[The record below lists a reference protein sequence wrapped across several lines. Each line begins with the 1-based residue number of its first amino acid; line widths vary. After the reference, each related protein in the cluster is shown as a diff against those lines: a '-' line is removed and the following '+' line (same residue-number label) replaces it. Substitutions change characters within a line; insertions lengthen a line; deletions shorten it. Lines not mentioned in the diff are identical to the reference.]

1 MLIKFPL
8 ELISDDV
15 NKGDVLTFQVE
26 GEKLLFNGTPVAEK
40 GNTMHQPEYQGIVM
54 NMDPFKVTVSVA
66 RFADLH
72 RHSDCSLLDGISK
85 ISDIAKYS
93 VPQGALTDH
102 GNMYGF
108 LEHYKAMRNQGKKPI
123 IGFEAYVENMDGDLK
138 NDHLILLAKN
148 EIGYKN
154 LLKLCSDAFQNM
166 ARNHPHV
173 RISELK
179 KHSDGV
185 IATSACISG
194 TIAKLIRA
202 NEMEKAEYMLKVY
215 QDIFGDDFYLE
226 VQRHGIDDEKK
237 VEQVYK
243 QWQEEK
249 GIKVIATTDSHFT
262 LKDDAAVHEIAL
274 CLQTGKL
281 LSEPHYRF
289 DGSGYHIHSSEE
301 MELKFGDWPE
311 VLENT
316 LELASKCNVELKLGD
331 VNLPKYPI
339 PVPFKDPTAYFE
351 HLCKEGYENRFGG
364 KPEHDDP
371 VYLNRYDYEMQMI
384 KKMGFVSY
392 FIIVWDFINFAR
404 SKNIYVGPG
413 RGSAAG
419 SLLAYCIGIT
429 DLDPIKLNL
438 FFERFLNPER
448 VSWPDIDT
456 DFEHNHRAEVIEYIK
471 QKYGEN
477 NVCHIITFGTMA
489 ARMAVK
495 DIGRV
500 LGYPAGFC
508 GSIAKLIPA
517 EPKMTI
523 QKALDESPELKE
535 KYENNTDVKTI
546 IDFAKKIEGCKRHA
560 SQHACFDAD
569 TMITTDAGIKRI
581 VDVKVGDKVLT
592 HMGRYKEVVD
602 TIVTKT
608 NTVYTVTCYGS
619 KPIVVT
625 GNHPLLVRHQT
636 SVSQKI
642 DGKKTKARTLGEAHW
657 VPVKD
662 LQNNDYIGIPIN
674 NESVIP
680 SIGNLPTSND
690 AFWWIIGRYIGDGW
704 TEIYHRKNICP
715 NHTERRIIIC
725 CEKKATTV
733 NRIVD
738 KLSRCGISCR
748 VENSRTTK
756 KIFLSPDKELFD
768 YLQTFGRYATGKHL
782 NRDVLNLPVDL
793 AKAFLEGYL
802 SADGYYRK
810 ENKTYYLKTVSEE
823 LAMGVSLLVNKV
835 YHVAVGY
842 TSRNPQIDVIEGR
855 QVHSK
860 RQYGMTFIVE
870 DRSRKK
876 YFFDQ
881 NCLWV
886 RLKSVKSRAVDQA
899 NMYNLTVLDDSSY
912 QANGFSAHNCGL
924 VIAPST
930 VSDYLPT
937 AMLKDDETG
946 EVDITSQVIMTEVE
960 ELSLLKMDMLGLK
973 NMSVIHECDD
983 GITRITGKKSDYHNI
998 PMNDRNVLKF
1008 LAEGNTGGVFQLES
1022 PGMTRVVTRMLAD
1035 IDQLPDEELHQGFER
1050 MIAAVAL
1057 YRPGPMAYIDDY
1069 IDNMRNPEKTY
1080 YDHPMLE
1087 PILKPT
1093 YGIIV
1098 FQEQVMQI
1106 VQKMAGYTL
1115 GRADLVRKSMGK
1127 KKQKIMDQEKQV
1139 FIYGN
1144 KEAFEAGKDEN
1155 FAPGCIANGI
1165 SEEIAIKVWDKMADF
1180 AKYAFN
1186 RSHAACYAYIAM
1198 ITAWL
1203 SYYYPAEFYAAMLNA
1218 FIENSDKVKTYLSQ
1232 VDHREIKVLP
1242 PDVNKSEA
1250 KFVVEDKAI
1259 RFGLRGIK
1267 GMNKTAI
1274 SIEKEREA
1282 GGPFTSFQNFFD
1294 RMKKTETPIEKK
1306 NFEALLFSGALD
1318 CFGFTKA
1325 SIFQAFPQFAAS
1337 AADDRKLIQGQMSL
1351 FSGDY
1356 GEEYEKYGVIEI
1368 PYVQEFPKRELMRN
1382 ENEMLGFYLSEH
1394 PVDQFESVMPQKFP
1408 FQRIDTMVVGENP
1421 RYGQVSTIGMIRNLR
1436 KIFTR
1441 NEELM
1446 YVFVLENKHESISC
1460 VLFPRD
1466 VQRNESAL
1474 VDGHVALVS
1483 GTFQNDD
1490 RGRQIIVKSMVPEAL
1505 IMDELVGKE
1514 DSIFIPVACKPEQ
1527 EKILNTVRQ
1536 FHPRVGYQS
1545 MPVYMVANGKLYPKT
1560 GPLHIKRSVYSV
1572 DHILT
1577 VFPKAKIGKSN
1588 PFNA

>member
-1 MLIKFPL
+1 MLINFPL
-8 ELISDDV
+8 ELAPDA
-15 NKGDVLTFQVE
+15 NKGDILTFCTE
-26 GEKLLFNGTPVAEK
+26 GENLLFNGTPVAEK
-40 GNTMHQPEYQGIVM
+40 GHAMRQSSYQGIVTDL
-54 NMDPFKVTVSVA
+54 DPFKVTVSVA

-108 LEHYKAMRNQGKKPI
+108 LEHYKAMRSHGKKPI
-123 IGFEAYVENMDGDLK
+123 IGFEAYVENMDGELK

-148 EIGYKN
+148 EAGYKN

-179 KHSDGV
+179 KHSEGI

-249 GIKVIATTDSHFT
+249 GIKVIATTDSHFAS
-262 LKDDAAVHEIAL
+262 KDDAAVHEIAL

-281 LSEPHYRF
+281 LSEPHYKF

-316 LELASKCNVELKLGD
+316 LELASKCSVELKLGD

-339 PVPFKDPTAYFE
+339 PAPFKDPTEYFE

-456 DFEHNHRAEVIEYIK
+456 DFEHNRRIEVIEYIK

-495 DIGRV
+495 DVGRV

-560 SQHACFDAD
+560 SQHAC
-569 TMITTDAGIKRI
+569 
-581 VDVKVGDKVLT
+581 
-592 HMGRYKEVVD
+592 
-602 TIVTKT
+602 
-608 NTVYTVTCYGS
+608 
-619 KPIVVT
+619 
-625 GNHPLLVRHQT
+625 
-636 SVSQKI
+636 
-642 DGKKTKARTLGEAHW
+642 
-657 VPVKD
+657 
-662 LQNNDYIGIPIN
+662 
-674 NESVIP
+674 
-680 SIGNLPTSND
+680 
-690 AFWWIIGRYIGDGW
+690 
-704 TEIYHRKNICP
+704 
-715 NHTERRIIIC
+715 
-725 CEKKATTV
+725 
-733 NRIVD
+733 
-738 KLSRCGISCR
+738 
-748 VENSRTTK
+748 
-756 KIFLSPDKELFD
+756 
-768 YLQTFGRYATGKHL
+768 
-782 NRDVLNLPVDL
+782 
-793 AKAFLEGYL
+793 
-802 SADGYYRK
+802 
-810 ENKTYYLKTVSEE
+810 
-823 LAMGVSLLVNKV
+823 
-835 YHVAVGY
+835 
-842 TSRNPQIDVIEGR
+842 
-855 QVHSK
+855 
-860 RQYGMTFIVE
+860 
-870 DRSRKK
+870 
-876 YFFDQ
+876 
-881 NCLWV
+881 
-886 RLKSVKSRAVDQA
+886 
-899 NMYNLTVLDDSSY
+899 
-912 QANGFSAHNCGL
+912 GL

-983 GITRITGKKSDYHNI
+983 GISKITGKKTDYHNI
-998 PMNDRNVLKF
+998 PMNDRKVLKF
-1008 LAEGNTGGVFQLES
+1008 LAEGHTGGVFQLES
-1022 PGMTRVVTRMLAD
+1022 PGMTRVVTQMLAD
-1035 IDQLPDEELHQGFER
+1035 IDTLPDNELHQGFER

-1057 YRPGPMAYIDDY
+1057 YRPGPMAYIDEY
-1069 IDNMRNPEKTY
+1069 IDNMRNPNKIH

-1087 PILKPT
+1087 SILKPT

-1115 GRADLVRKSMGK
+1115 GRADLVRKAMG
-1127 KKQKIMDQEKQV
+1127 
-1139 FIYGN
+1139 G
-1144 KEAFEAGKDEN
+1144 A
-1155 FAPGCIANGI
+1155 
-1165 SEEIAIKVWDKMADF
+1165 
-1180 AKYAFN
+1180 
-1186 RSHAACYAYIAM
+1186 
-1198 ITAWL
+1198 
-1203 SYYYPAEFYAAMLNA
+1203 
-1218 FIENSDKVKTYLSQ
+1218 
-1232 VDHREIKVLP
+1232 VLC
-1242 PDVNKSEA
+1242 
-1250 KFVVEDKAI
+1250 
-1259 RFGLRGIK
+1259 RR
-1267 GMNKTAI
+1267 
-1274 SIEKEREA
+1274 
-1282 GGPFTSFQNFFD
+1282 
-1294 RMKKTETPIEKK
+1294 
-1306 NFEALLFSGALD
+1306 
-1318 CFGFTKA
+1318 
-1325 SIFQAFPQFAAS
+1325 
-1337 AADDRKLIQGQMSL
+1337 
-1351 FSGDY
+1351 
-1356 GEEYEKYGVIEI
+1356 
-1368 PYVQEFPKRELMRN
+1368 
-1382 ENEMLGFYLSEH
+1382 
-1394 PVDQFESVMPQKFP
+1394 
-1408 FQRIDTMVVGENP
+1408 
-1421 RYGQVSTIGMIRNLR
+1421 
-1436 KIFTR
+1436 
-1441 NEELM
+1441 
-1446 YVFVLENKHESISC
+1446 
-1460 VLFPRD
+1460 
-1466 VQRNESAL
+1466 
-1474 VDGHVALVS
+1474 
-1483 GTFQNDD
+1483 
-1490 RGRQIIVKSMVPEAL
+1490 
-1505 IMDELVGKE
+1505 
-1514 DSIFIPVACKPEQ
+1514 
-1527 EKILNTVRQ
+1527 
-1536 FHPRVGYQS
+1536 
-1545 MPVYMVANGKLYPKT
+1545 
-1560 GPLHIKRSVYSV
+1560 
-1572 DHILT
+1572 
-1577 VFPKAKIGKSN
+1577 
-1588 PFNA
+1588 